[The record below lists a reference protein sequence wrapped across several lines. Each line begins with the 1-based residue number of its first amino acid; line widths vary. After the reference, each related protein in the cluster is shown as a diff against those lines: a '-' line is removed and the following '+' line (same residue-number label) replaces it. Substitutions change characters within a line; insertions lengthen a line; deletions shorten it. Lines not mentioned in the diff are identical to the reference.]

1 MAEYT
6 NVATQ
11 TVIPN
16 QDVRFDTTA
25 VNGNCGI
32 IHREGSGLV
41 ELMGR
46 GNQCRALYDCEYSGN
61 IALADGA
68 TVGPISLALAI
79 NGEALGSATATVTPT
94 AVGDFFNV
102 SVRAQ
107 VAVPRCCCFTLSVQN
122 NGVESIDVQNSN
134 LTVSRIA

>member
-1 MAEYT
+1 MAEYV
-6 NVATQ
+6 NVGTQ
-11 TVIPN
+11 IVLPN

-25 VNGNCGI
+25 VRGNCGI

-46 GNQCRALYDCEYSGN
+46 GSQCRALYDCDYSGN
-61 IALADGA
+61 IALAEGA
-68 TVGPISLALAI
+68 TPGPISLALAI
-79 NGEALGSATATVTPT
+79 NGEALGSATGIVTPA
-94 AVGDFFNV
+94 AVGDYFNV
-102 SVRAQ
+102 SLHAQ

-122 NGVESIDVQNSN
+122 NGTESIDVQNSN